1 MGGRRGTLSMWCR
14 SVAMLGRRTP
24 RVKAIAWIVCVAS
37 IGCFW
42 RSYAP
47 RMRTHAEVMV
57 SIAQKAVDLV
67 ATGRFTAESVPELT
81 YPLERADAFARQ
93 ARERAG
99 ADAPPSLA
107 QFDELIARYRAFVDA
122 VDRTRREQRG
132 TDAAATLAG
141 RLRAVEDA
149 AAAVN
154 EALRHEH

>member
-1 MGGRRGTLSMWCR
+1 
-14 SVAMLGRRTP
+14 MLGRRTP
-24 RVKAIAWIVCVAS
+24 WVKAIACVVCVAS

-47 RMRTHAEVMV
+47 RMRTHAEVML
-57 SIAQKAVDLV
+57 SIAHKAVDLV
-67 ATGRFTAESVPELT
+67 ATGRFTAESMPELT

-99 ADAPPSLA
+99 DDAPPSLA
-107 QFDELIARYRAFVDA
+107 QFEALIARYRAFVDT

-132 TDAAATLAG
+132 DAAAAALAG
-141 RLRAVEDA
+141 PLRAVEDA

-154 EALRHEH
+154 EALRHER